1 MLQSAPAPA
10 QPTALAPTTLSATDA
25 NGNTWTVVYGVAAAG
40 MAMFNG
46 QNANTDAISLTI
58 SENGVVA
65 ATEDSTSYYL
75 TNPYSPLGLSG
86 TTNGTAWIFLVTGYT
101 PFPATL
107 TVGDS
112 GPVSSGTYYD
122 GTGTVITGSLTQ
134 TYTVTADSPTDLL
147 LNIDAAGTNNGNQIS
162 ETITYSI
169 TSTGAAALVEVVL
182 TVNGETLDFK

>member
-10 QPTALAPTTLSATDA
+10 QPTVLAPTTLSATDA
-25 NGNTWTVVYGVAAAG
+25 NGNTWTAVYGVAAAG

-147 LNIDAAGTNNGNQIS
+147 LNIDAAGTNNGNQVT